1 MEDKREFLETKARQA
16 RELALT
22 AIASFG
28 NGHVG
33 GSMSI
38 MDTLAVLFYDA
49 MRLDDQDPDWPQRDR
64 LVMSK
69 GHVAPAIY
77 AFLCLRGLLSRE
89 ELLTFNQNGTYLP
102 SHCDRLKV
110 HGIDMTAGSLGQGIS
125 AAAGMAKAAK
135 MDGSDVR
142 VYAVIGDGECQEGEV
157 WEAALFAPHQK
168 LDNLTVLLDYNKGQ
182 VDGFVADIEAVAPHE
197 PKWEA
202 FGWDVQ
208 RVDGH
213 DVLAAAAAIEK
224 AKTVSGKPQL
234 IVLDTVK
241 GKGFVPFEGKPST
254 HSLRQGF
261 FSCRR
266 CTRPTPAPAQSVRQ
280 QPSVSPAASRT
291 GCCAAAPMHGRS
303 FTSAIRP
310 GSWTSRAS
318 VIWRPELRSWTSL
331 LFTVQPEQSW
341 TDWCTFRSAAWRTEP
356 LPARR

>member
-38 MDTLAVLFYDA
+38 MDALAVLFYDA

-69 GHVAPAIY
+69 EHVAPAIY

-89 ELLTFNQNGTYLP
+89 ELLTLNQNGTYLP

-110 HGIDMTAGSLGQGIS
+110 RGIDMTAGSLGQGIS

-197 PKWEA
+197 LKWEA

-254 HSLRQGF
+254 HSM
-261 FSCRR
+261 
-266 CTRPTPAPAQSVRQ
+266 A
-280 QPSVSPAASRT
+280 VSKEQAAY
-291 GCCAAAPMHGRS
+291 
-303 FTSAIRP
+303 AIEKLEE
-310 GSWTSRAS
+310 GH
-318 VIWRPELRSWTSL
+318 
-331 LFTVQPEQSW
+331 TV
-341 TDWCTFRSAAWRTEP
+341 C
-356 LPARR
+356 

>member
-234 IVLDTVK
+234 IVLIRSRARALCRLK
-241 GKGFVPFEGKPST
+241 E
-254 HSLRQGF
+254 SLL
-261 FSCRR
+261 
-266 CTRPTPAPAQSVRQ
+266 PTPWPCPKNRRPMPLKSWGRDIRYAERSDYEGSIRTVYLHCER
-280 QPSVSPAASRT
+280 AA
-291 GCCAAAPMHGRS
+291 
-303 FTSAIRP
+303 
-310 GSWTSRAS
+310 
-318 VIWRPELRSWTSL
+318 ELRYATR
-331 LFTVQPEQSW
+331 QNDP
-341 TDWCTFRSAAWRTEP
+341 
-356 LPARR
+356 

>member
-22 AIASFG
+22 VIASFG

-38 MDTLAVLFYDA
+38 MDALAVLFYDA
-49 MRLDDQDPDWPQRDR
+49 MRLDDQDPDW
-64 LVMSK
+64 
-69 GHVAPAIY
+69 
-77 AFLCLRGLLSRE
+77 
-89 ELLTFNQNGTYLP
+89 
-102 SHCDRLKV
+102 
-110 HGIDMTAGSLGQGIS
+110 
-125 AAAGMAKAAK
+125 
-135 MDGSDVR
+135 
-142 VYAVIGDGECQEGEV
+142 
-157 WEAALFAPHQK
+157 PHQK

-202 FGWDVQ
+202 FGRDVQ

-266 CTRPTPAPAQSVRQ
+266 CTRPPRHRRSLHSSSHPYPRQHPAPAAAPQRRCTDDYSHRPSGRDHGRRERQSYGGQ
-280 QPSVSPAASRT
+280 NSGHGQACFLPYSPNDHGRT
-291 GCCAAAPMHGRS
+291 GVRS
-303 FTSAIRP
+303 VLPLGGLNFCPP
-310 GSWTSRAS
+310 GGE
-318 VIWRPELRSWTSL
+318 IPGGHFE
-331 LFTVQPEQSW
+331 
-341 TDWCTFRSAAWRTEP
+341 D
-356 LPARR
+356 RRIPYGKNNI

>member
-1 MEDKREFLETKARQA
+1 M
-16 RELALT
+16 
-22 AIASFG
+22 
-28 NGHVG
+28 
-33 GSMSI
+33 
-38 MDTLAVLFYDA
+38 
-49 MRLDDQDPDWPQRDR
+49 
-64 LVMSK
+64 
-69 GHVAPAIY
+69 
-77 AFLCLRGLLSRE
+77 CLRGLLSRE

-110 HGIDMTAGSLGQGIS
+110 RGIDITAGSLGQGIF
-125 AAAGMAKAAK
+125 AAVGMAKAAK

-254 HSLRQGF
+254 HSM
-261 FSCRR
+261 
-266 CTRPTPAPAQSVRQ
+266 A
-280 QPSVSPAASRT
+280 VSKEQAAY
-291 GCCAAAPMHGRS
+291 
-303 FTSAIRP
+303 AIEKLEE
-310 GSWTSRAS
+310 GH
-318 VIWRPELRSWTSL
+318 
-331 LFTVQPEQSW
+331 TV
-341 TDWCTFRSAAWRTEP
+341 C
-356 LPARR
+356 

>member
-22 AIASFG
+22 VIASFG

-38 MDTLAVLFYDA
+38 MDALAVLFYDA
-49 MRLDDQDPDWPQRDR
+49 MRLDDQDLDW
-64 LVMSK
+64 
-69 GHVAPAIY
+69 
-77 AFLCLRGLLSRE
+77 
-89 ELLTFNQNGTYLP
+89 
-102 SHCDRLKV
+102 
-110 HGIDMTAGSLGQGIS
+110 
-125 AAAGMAKAAK
+125 
-135 MDGSDVR
+135 
-142 VYAVIGDGECQEGEV
+142 
-157 WEAALFAPHQK
+157 PHQK

-254 HSLRQGF
+254 HSM
-261 FSCRR
+261 
-266 CTRPTPAPAQSVRQ
+266 A
-280 QPSVSPAASRT
+280 VSKEQAAY
-291 GCCAAAPMHGRS
+291 
-303 FTSAIRP
+303 AIEKLEE
-310 GSWTSRAS
+310 GH
-318 VIWRPELRSWTSL
+318 
-331 LFTVQPEQSW
+331 TV
-341 TDWCTFRSAAWRTEP
+341 C
-356 LPARR
+356 